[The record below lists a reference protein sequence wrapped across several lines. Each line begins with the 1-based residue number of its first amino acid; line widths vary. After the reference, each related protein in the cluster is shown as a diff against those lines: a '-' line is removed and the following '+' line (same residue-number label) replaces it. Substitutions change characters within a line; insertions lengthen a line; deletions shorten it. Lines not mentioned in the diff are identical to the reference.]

1 MQGGLNWE
9 LIALVA
15 GGASAA
21 LIAWDAAIRK
31 GPLSDTMKGILEIAW
46 PVLFIALMGLL
57 LKFTDFAAVLLL
69 AGVVTG
75 IIWLVDAR
83 VLAPRRGQEAAEP
96 IVVDMARA
104 FFPVI
109 VVVFVIRS
117 FWVEPFKIPSGSMK
131 PTLLVGDFILVNKYT
146 YGIRL
151 PVLNRKVME
160 VGEVKRGD
168 VVVFRYPV
176 DPSVDYIKRVVGLPG
191 DKVTYAGKALMING
205 QQVPVQASGF
215 YTDGELNYLRLPTFS
230 EKLGERT
237 HTMMVVPP
245 EPPVNLSQVRQF
257 PHRENCEYND
267 GGFSCTV
274 PPGHYFMMGD
284 NRDQSADS
292 RYWGFVPDD
301 HVKGR
306 AFLVW
311 MNFGDFKRI
320 GNEIARTKRSDLSRT
335 LTRPPGR
342 STTPTESPGSNR
354 RSEARRYSPGP
365 PPSRPTCMRN
375 RPRSS
380 NTRGKAP
387 SKTQMRLLESSR
399 TAIGGIWSSFPAGNW
414 RVATRID
421 CSTHAG

>member
-21 LIAWDAAIRK
+21 LVGWDAAVRK
-31 GPLSDTMKGILEIAW
+31 GPRSDMLKGVLEIAW
-46 PVLFIALMGLL
+46 PVLFIALMGLF
-57 LKFTDFAAVLLL
+57 LKFTDFAAVLLI
-69 AGVVTG
+69 AAVATG
-75 IIWLVDAR
+75 AIWLFDRR
-83 VLAPRRGQEAAEP
+83 VLVPRRAEGVAEP

-109 VVVFVIRS
+109 VIVFFIRS

-168 VVVFRYPV
+168 VVVFRFPL
-176 DPSVDYIKRVVGLPG
+176 DTSQDYIKRVVGIPG
-191 DKVTYAGKALMING
+191 DKVTYRGKLLSING
-205 QQVPVQASGF
+205 TQVPVQASGY
-215 YTDGELNYLRLPTFS
+215 YTDGELNYVRLPTFT
-230 EKLGERT
+230 EKLGDKP
-237 HTMMVVPP
+237 HAMMVVPP
-245 EPPVNLSQVRQF
+245 EPAVNLSQVRQF

-267 GGFSCTV
+267 DGFTCTV
-274 PPGHYFMMGD
+274 PSGHYFMMGD

-301 HVKGR
+301 HIKGR

-320 GNEIARTKRSDLSRT
+320 GN
-335 LTRPPGR
+335 
-342 STTPTESPGSNR
+342 
-354 RSEARRYSPGP
+354 
-365 PPSRPTCMRN
+365 
-375 RPRSS
+375 
-380 NTRGKAP
+380 
-387 SKTQMRLLESSR
+387 
-399 TAIGGIWSSFPAGNW
+399 GIE
-414 RVATRID
+414 
-421 CSTHAG
+421 